1 MNTNV
6 EELLRDGMERF
17 TADVRAPAGLAS
29 EAGRLHRQHRRR
41 ARTAMAAGTAAV
53 MAAAVALVVVT
64 GVARGTP
71 AGTALTPAQ
80 ARTVAYVTRRV
91 ENALASEN
99 LVFVG
104 RSDSESMGDYVT
116 WAYGPRSRWEEY
128 SNGGEAITPSGLR
141 PSKGPYWVQGTA
153 LVGGKL
159 VGAYV
164 TYFDHRYSL
173 WRLRSQ
179 SASSACSKDAA
190 FGMAAPVIPTTHWS
204 SYIGATLAC
213 GAATVTGHVKIDGV
227 ETTEITGTPDTV
239 KLSAGYSKVVHEK
252 FATARW
258 TLYVSPTSYL
268 PVRMVGSTETFGGS
282 SGTTNSVFVTNVR
295 WLPATPANVAQ
306 ALVTIPPG
314 FHRFYGL
321 AGNQ

>member
-1 MNTNV
+1 MNGNV

-17 TADVRAPAGLAS
+17 TADVRAPAELAS
-29 EAGRLHRQHRRR
+29 EAGRLHRRHRRR
-41 ARTAMAAGTAAV
+41 VRTAVAGGTAAV
-53 MAAAVALVVVT
+53 AAVTAAAVALAF
-64 GVARGTP
+64 GPGAAARQ
-71 AGTALTPAQ
+71 AGSPAQ
-80 ARTVAYVTRRV
+80 ARTVAYVTKRV

-99 LVFVG
+99 LVYVG
-104 RSDSESMGDYVT
+104 RSDSKITGDYVT
-116 WAYGPRSRWEEY
+116 WAYGPRSRWEAY
-128 SNGGEAITPSGLR
+128 SNGGEAITPSGVR
-141 PSKGPYWVQGTA
+141 PWKGPYWVQGTA

-173 WRLRSQ
+173 WPLKPQPGSV
-179 SASSACSKDAA
+179 CSKNAA
-190 FGMAAPVIPTTHWS
+190 FGMAAPIIPTTHWS

-227 ETTEITGTPDTV
+227 ETTEITGKPDTV
-239 KLSAGYSKVVHEK
+239 KLSAGYSKVVNEK

-258 TLYVSPTSYL
+258 TLYVDPVTYL

-282 SGTTNSVFVTNVR
+282 AGSTTSTFVTNVQ
-295 WLPATPANVAQ
+295 WLQPTRANVAQ
-306 ALVTIPPG
+306 TLVTIPPG

-321 AGNQ
+321 PGNQ

>member
-1 MNTNV
+1 MNTDV
-6 EELLRDGMERF
+6 EDLLRDGMERF

-29 EAGRLHRQHRRR
+29 EAGRQHRRR
-41 ARTAMAAGTAAV
+41 RTARTAVACGIAAV
-53 MAAAVALVVVT
+53 TAAAVALVVT
-64 GVARGTP
+64 GTTREAP

-104 RSDSESMGDYVT
+104 RSDSKTDGGYVT
-116 WAYGPRSRWEEY
+116 WAYGPRYRWEAY
-128 SNGGEAITPSGLR
+128 SNGGEAITPSGLQ
-141 PSKGPYWVQGTA
+141 PWKGPYWTQGTA

-159 VGAYV
+159 VYAYV

-173 WRLRSQ
+173 SPLGSQ
-179 SASSACSKDAA
+179 PSSACPANAA
-190 FGMAAPVIPTTHWS
+190 LSMAAPVIPTTHWS
-204 SYIGATLAC
+204 SYIDATLAC
-213 GAATVTGHVKIDGV
+213 GAATVTGHVKINGV
-227 ETTEITGTPDTV
+227 ETTEITGKPDTV
-239 KLSAGYSKVVHEK
+239 KLSAGYSKAVKEK

-258 TLYVSPTSYL
+258 TLYVNPKTYL

-282 SGTTNSVFVTNVR
+282 SGITDSVFVTNVR
-295 WLPATPANVAQ
+295 WLQPTRANAAQ

-321 AGNQ
+321 PGNQ